1 MPYVM
6 RKIKNKDLYRVYN
19 NDTKHVYSL
28 HTTKEKAKAQIRLLN
43 QITSEEQ
50 GGKLSVE
57 NLTGL
62 LKSSYNPAEK
72 VGDFELNKELSTKT
86 SKVYYDPNKNQ
97 SVVAHRGTKGTS
109 DWLNNLVYAIGGT
122 KAYKMTPRYKEA
134 QRTQQRAQKMY
145 GNENVSTIGS
155 SQGGL
160 QAELLGKNS
169 KEIITHNKATR
180 LFGNTKHKNQFDVRS
195 KADIISYLNPLQL
208 KTNRDIEIPAE
219 SYLNPL
225 KEHSI
230 ETLNRLNPHQEI
242 GKSIN
247 LAPHIDNGLS
257 KGELEEILNKH
268 GIEINGIYSKDK
280 LPHNLKNGWYIIN
293 MQNEKAGNGTHWVCF
308 KYMNDGEMILYAD
321 SFGFEP
327 PCEVME
333 KAKGNLMYSNKDIQ
347 DFNSSCCGYFCIGF
361 ILNDNNGK
369 QSVKRFCD
377 FLDRF
382 SSNTLV
388 NDALLKRF
396 FDF

>member
-1 MPYVM
+1 M
-6 RKIKNKDLYRVYN
+6 RKIKNTDLYRVYN
-19 NDTKHVYSL
+19 KDTKHVHSL
-28 HTTKEKAKAQIRLLN
+28 HTTKEKAQAQIRLLN
-43 QITSEEQ
+43 QISSEEQ

-62 LKSSYNPAEK
+62 LKASYNPVEN

-97 SVVAHRGTKGTS
+97 AVVAHRGTKGAS
-109 DWLNNLVYAIGGT
+109 DWLNNLVYAVGGT
-122 KAYKMTPRYKEA
+122 KAYKMTPRYREA
-134 QRTQQRAQKMY
+134 QRTQQRAQKLY

-180 LFGNTKHKNQFDVRS
+180 PFGNIKHKNQFDVRS

-230 ETLNRLNPHQEI
+230 ETLNRLNSQQEI
-242 GKSIN
+242 GRGIVLK
-247 LAPHIDNGLS
+247 PHFDNGLS
-257 KGELEEILNKH
+257 KCEIEDILKKR
-268 GIEINGIYSKDK
+268 GIEFNGVFSKDQLPKK
-280 LPHNLKNGWYIIN
+280 LNDGWYIIN
-293 MQNEKAGNGTHWVCF
+293 MQNEKSGNGTHWVCF
-308 KYMNDGEMILYAD
+308 KYMNEGEFILYLD
-321 SFGFEP
+321 SFGFP
-327 PCEVME
+327 PPIEVLE
-333 KAKGNLMYSNKDIQ
+333 RVKGNLMYSNKDIQ
-347 DFNSSCCGYFCIGF
+347 DINSSCCGYFCIAF
-361 ILNDNNGK
+361 IIIDNGRQTIK
-369 QSVKRFCD
+369 QFGD

-388 NDALLKRF
+388 NDALLKQS